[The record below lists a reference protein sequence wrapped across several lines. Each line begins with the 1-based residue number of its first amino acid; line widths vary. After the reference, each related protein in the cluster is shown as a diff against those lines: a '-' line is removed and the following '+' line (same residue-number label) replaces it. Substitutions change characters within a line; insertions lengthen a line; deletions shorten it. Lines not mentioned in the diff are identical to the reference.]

1 MICAKGKTSI
11 GRSTESC
18 GSWARR
24 LAIKRGQCSKNP
36 VDSVE
41 RAVQAARELK
51 ADDTTVGSGTDTID
65 PDSVLNPKEIQ
76 VLLREANPGFERT
89 LFETAYL
96 TGARGRCSRYAGPI
110 STCRRKVPA
119 EWQSAEVFHG
129 LGYRARRFAHAT
141 THLKPSRPPND
152 LDSRSPGCGA
162 QALETS
168 MPDLSGRAGISRRRR
183 KADAAGQ
190 DAPDRILPGPFK
202 SETATRHVPHAA
214 S

>member
-36 VDSVE
+36 ADSVE

-96 TGARGRCSRYAGPI
+96 TGAREGELLALRW
-110 STCRRKVPA
+110 T
-119 EWQSAEVFHG
+119 
-129 LGYRARRFAHAT
+129 
-141 THLKPSRPPND
+141 D
-152 LDSRSPGCGA
+152 LDLPKEG
-162 QALETS
+162 
-168 MPDLSGRAGISRRRR
+168 SGRMAIRRSLSWARVQGEEIRPRYYPPKTKQAAERSRFPLSWLRSSSIGNFNARSQR
-183 KADAAGQ
+183 TGWHFPA
-190 DAPDRILPGPFK
+190 
-202 SETATRHVPHAA
+202 
-214 S
+214 